1 MSPKNMAVKRNSPD
15 DRRERAAKR
24 GDAGGRIRD
33 VLLLSALALLLLFAV
48 WQIFYGDKEESQ
60 TYAVGSESEQRL
72 CALLSE
78 IDGVGEVRVMIC
90 EDENGA
96 ESVVVV
102 CEGANDLRANMDIRE
117 AVSAALGTDEKS
129 VKIYL
134 MKE

>member
-1 MSPKNMAVKRNSPD
+1 MT
-15 DRRERAAKR
+15 
-24 GDAGGRIRD
+24 GG
-33 VLLLSALALLLLFAV
+33 SAPLLLLFAV

-60 TYAVGSESEQRL
+60 VSAVGSESEQRL

-102 CEGANDLRANMDIRE
+102 CEGANDLRVNMDIRE